1 MELPMIFATLRR
13 GVAIAALLAACAAAP
28 PSRGADAPL
37 GPEANAFKDEGIPD
51 CVSNYV
57 YRGLEYEAARAKC
70 DCVFEFYARHLT
82 PGEMADVSAMAKIVR
97 VKTGDRNDPVVIA
110 GANALM
116 RVSHDMLRAC
126 EIK

>member
-1 MELPMIFATLRR
+1 MMIATLRR
-13 GVAIAALLAACAAAP
+13 GIAVAALLAVAAAAP

-37 GPEANAFKDEGIPD
+37 SPEAGAFKEEGIPD

-57 YRGLEYEAARAKC
+57 YRGLDYEAARAKC

-82 PGEMADVSAMAKIVR
+82 QGEMADVSAMAKIVR
-97 VKTGDRNDPVVIA
+97 VKNADRNDPAVIA